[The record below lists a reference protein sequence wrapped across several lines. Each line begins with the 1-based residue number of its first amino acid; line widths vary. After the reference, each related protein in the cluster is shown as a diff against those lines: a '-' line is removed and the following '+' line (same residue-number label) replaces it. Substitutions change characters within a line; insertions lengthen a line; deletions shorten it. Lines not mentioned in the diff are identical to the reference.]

1 MSSRLGDLL
10 LLAAVGVLLAAIAEF
25 APFIYPYPLQTAL
38 NPAFA
43 VAAFVGDL
51 LWVAAML
58 ATFWRDPGG
67 RMWKLLLLSR
77 VVAAFGVIWVVN
89 TSLTW
94 TLWQLSIGL
103 GTVVFAHLVLAFP
116 SGRLVSRYDRTLV
129 VAAYGILALSR
140 TALALVWDPRSADCF
155 PRCQS
160 TPSSCGQTSS
170 SRGCSVP
177 A

>member
-1 MSSRLGDLL
+1 MKPNLGNLL
-10 LLAAVGVLLAAIAEF
+10 LLASIGVVLAAVGEF
-25 APFIYPYPLQTAL
+25 APFVYAYPLRTPL

-43 VAAFVGDL
+43 IAAFVGDL

-58 ATFWRDPGG
+58 ATYWRDPGG

-77 VVAAFGVIWVVN
+77 VVAALGVLWVVN

-116 SGRLVSRYDRTLV
+116 SGRLVSRYDRSLV
-129 VAAYGILALSR
+129 VAAYGILAVVL
-140 TALALVWDPRSADCF
+140 LVLP
-155 PRCQS
+155 
-160 TPSSCGQTSS
+160 TY
-170 SRGCSVP
+170 VP
-177 A
+177 